1 MWELPW
7 DATERWRE
15 WFRAML
21 EREPVGDR
29 YRAMPVRRASREE
42 AEAQG
47 IRVRK
52 ASVLLMLF
60 PAPVPGGRWV
70 WRAVLMERTPHEGV
84 HGGQVSIPGGEMEE
98 RDGGDALVTALREF
112 AEETGAAVDAHA
124 VVGRLQPLYIAPSA
138 FYVEAFVA
146 VLSREPAWAIDET
159 EVAAL
164 LRPEVENWLR
174 PDALQPRPV
183 HVRPGLRA
191 PLPAYEVE
199 GRTVWGATAIWLTEF
214 ADAWRTHGDD
224 KPAGIVREVEGG

>member
-1 MWELPW
+1 MWSLQS
-7 DATERWRE
+7 DAIAHWRA
-15 WFRAML
+15 WFREML
-21 EREPVGDR
+21 EREPSRDR
-29 YRAMPVRRASREE
+29 YRAMPVRREAQEE
-42 AEAQG
+42 AEARG
-47 IRVRK
+47 VRVRR
-52 ASVLLMLF
+52 AAVLLTLF
-60 PAPVPGGRWV
+60 PERMDATNWE

-98 RDGGDALVTALREF
+98 RDGGDPLATALREF
-112 AEETGAAVDAHA
+112 AEEMGCEVDARA

-146 VLSREPAWAIDET
+146 VLPHEPAWAVDGT

-164 LRPEVENWLR
+164 LRPYIRDWAH
-174 PDALQPRPV
+174 PQALQPRPV

-214 ADAWRTHGDD
+214 ADAWVDHCND
-224 KPAGIVREVEGG
+224 KSEGNEYEMARG